1 MQVLHK
7 EKHHFYMIQVKLG
20 FLIRVFLD
28 FKVATFRARVRTKA
42 LMFNAS
48 TAFRIILESNA

>member
-1 MQVLHK
+1 
-7 EKHHFYMIQVKLG
+7 MIQVKLG